1 MFSESDWK
9 IIDEII
15 DRAFEEDIRDGD
27 ATTNALFDVE
37 EKSTAFMRVKD
48 NGIVCGIEVAERV
61 FRRLDDSIGWKP
73 FFQDGD
79 AVKNGEVLL
88 EIDGSRRA
96 ILTGERLALNLMQRM
111 SGIASMADRYTKARG
126 DLPVQ
131 ILDTRKTLPGLRIL
145 EKYSVAVGGGTNHRY
160 GLFDAIM
167 IKDNHIKLSGGITAA
182 VEKARANNP
191 KKLTIEV
198 ETSNLDEVEEALG
211 LEVDIIMLD
220 NMSTEMMQEAVK
232 RIAGRCK
239 VEASGG
245 VTIERI
251 REIAE
256 TGVDSISVGA
266 LTHSVKALDIGLY
279 FKDL

>member
-27 ATTNALFDVE
+27 ATTNALFGPDE
-37 EKSTAFMRVKD
+37 TSTAFMRVKD
-48 NGIVCGIEVAERV
+48 DGIVCGIEVAERV

-73 FFQDGD
+73 LFQDGD
-79 AVKNGEVLL
+79 AVTNGEILL

-126 DLPVQ
+126 NLPVQ

-145 EKYSVAVGGGTNHRY
+145 EKYAVAVGGGTNHRY

-182 VEKARANNP
+182 VNKARANNP
-191 KKLTIEV
+191 KNLTIEV
-198 ETSNLDEVEEALG
+198 ETSNLEEVEEALG
-211 LEVDIIMLD
+211 LSVDIIMLD
-220 NMSTEMMQEAVK
+220 NMSTETMQEAVN
-232 RIAGRCK
+232 RIAGQCK

>member
-1 MFSESDWK
+1 D
-9 IIDEII
+9 
-15 DRAFEEDIRDGD
+15 
-27 ATTNALFDVE
+27 
-37 EKSTAFMRVKD
+37 
-48 NGIVCGIEVAERV
+48 GIVCGVEVAERV
-61 FRRLDDSIGWKP
+61 FRRLDNSIGWKP

-79 AVKNGEVLL
+79 AVNNGDILL

-145 EKYSVAVGGGTNHRY
+145 EKYAVAVGGGTNHRY

-182 VEKARANNP
+182 VNKAQANNP
-191 KKLTIEV
+191 KNLTIEV
-198 ETSNLDEVEEALG
+198 ETSNLEEMEEALN
-211 LEVDIIMLD
+211 LDVDIIMLD

-232 RIAGRCK
+232 RISGRCK